1 MEDIGSLI
9 FYVILGIIALAG
21 SLQGKNKKQKAPPRK
36 VVQRQPD
43 SATAPPPVRP
53 APAPARQVLT
63 TQPPQPQPQPRP
75 AATQRRPQYMPADP
89 SMEGRYEEP
98 MAGTFSREGSITQT
112 MAEAFSGEGSINR
125 SMAAAFAGEGSI
137 EDSMAV
143 AFAGEGISSF
153 KDFQTSDFVHTEIS
167 DSEIGDVEE
176 YDYNARPGTD
186 ILTGG
191 FDLKKAVIYTALLN
205 RKEYSV

>member
-9 FYVILGIIALAG
+9 FYVILGILALAG
-21 SLQGKNKKQKAPPRK
+21 SFQGKNKKQKAPPKR

-43 SATAPPPVRP
+43 TVTTTPPPPARM
-53 APAPARQVLT
+53 APAPARTVLA
-63 TQPPQPQPQPRP
+63 PQPQSRPAPQQPRP
-75 AATQRRPQYMPADP
+75 QYLPADP

-98 MAGTFSREGSITQT
+98 MAGTFSREGSFSET
-112 MAEAFSGEGSINR
+112 MAEAFSGEGSVSQ

-137 EDSMAV
+137 EDSMAA
-143 AFAGEGISSF
+143 AFASEGISSF

-167 DSEIGDVEE
+167 DSEIGDAPD
-176 YDYNARPGTD
+176 YDYNARPGGD
-186 ILTGG
+186 ILSDG
-191 FDLKKAVIYTALLN
+191 FDLRKAVIYTVLLN